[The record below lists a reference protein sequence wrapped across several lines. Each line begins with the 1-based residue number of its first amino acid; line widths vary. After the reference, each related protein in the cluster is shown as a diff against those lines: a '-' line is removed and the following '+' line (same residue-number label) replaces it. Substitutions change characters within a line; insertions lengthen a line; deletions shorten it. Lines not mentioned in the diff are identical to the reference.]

1 MIIEGP
7 DGKKYRK
14 IIIGEDGSG
23 NEKVINEF
31 KPRKDKKEEDDEEE
45 VKVVRMVIDGKS
57 ISDDG
62 GAPEQLKKF
71 IEAMLSDLD
80 DDEDDEKDIHAII
93 GHVTP
98 DEFTE

>member
-14 IIIGEDGSG
+14 ITIGEDGSG

-45 VKVVRMVIDGKS
+45 
-57 ISDDG
+57 
-62 GAPEQLKKF
+62 E
-71 IEAMLSDLD
+71 E
-80 DDEDDEKDIHAII
+80 DEDDDWE
-93 GHVTP
+93 
-98 DEFTE
+98 